1 MKFPWARMIIIAT
14 TCLNMTEE
22 KFWKTTPRKF
32 FALWHEYKI
41 FYGLE
46 KEEKVLYANEIF

>member
-1 MKFPWARMIIIAT
+1 MIIIAT

-22 KFWKTTPRKF
+22 KFWRTTPRKF
-32 FALWHEYKI
+32 FSLWHEYKI